1 MEYAVLAVLWVIIF
15 IAKVFIKPPPPRK
28 MPSPKPLPTNT
39 TGKGSFE
46 IPTLANDP
54 NLPNESVTIFKDED
68 KPAEVREINFTELY
82 RQRKAEV
89 HEKVSAR
96 TEEFKF
102 QTADEK
108 KSSLPFNLTAES
120 AMNAIILSEIF
131 GKPKSLQRR

>member
-1 MEYAVLAVLWVIIF
+1 MEFGVLAVLWVIIF
-15 IAKVFIKPPPPRK
+15 IAKLFIKPPPPK
-28 MPSPKPLPTNT
+28 KKPTPKPLPINT
-39 TGKGSFE
+39 TGKGDFE

-54 NLPNESVTIFKDED
+54 NFPDESVTIFKDED

-96 TEEFKF
+96 TEEIKL
-102 QTADEK
+102 QTAEK

-120 AMNAIILSEIF
+120 AVNAIILSEIL
-131 GKPKSLQRR
+131 GKPKALQHR

>member
-1 MEYAVLAVLWVIIF
+1 MEFGVLAVLWVIIF
-15 IAKVFIKPPPPRK
+15 IAKLFIKPPPPK
-28 MPSPKPLPTNT
+28 KKPTPKPLPINT
-39 TGKGSFE
+39 TGKGDFE

-54 NLPNESVTIFKDED
+54 NFPDESVTIFKDEE

-96 TEEFKF
+96 TEEIKL
-102 QTADEK
+102 QTSEK

-120 AMNAIILSEIF
+120 SMNAIILSEIL
-131 GKPKSLQRR
+131 GKPKALQRR

>member
-1 MEYAVLAVLWVIIF
+1 MEYGVLAVLWVIIF
-15 IAKVFIKPPPPRK
+15 IAKMFIKPPPPRK

-39 TGKGSFE
+39 TGKGEFE

-54 NLPNESVTIFKDED
+54 NLPNESVTIFQDED

-89 HEKVSAR
+89 HEKISVH
-96 TEEFKF
+96 TEEIKL
-102 QTADEK
+102 QTADEN

-131 GKPKSLQRR
+131 GKPKALQHR

>member
-15 IAKVFIKPPPPRK
+15 IAKLFIKPPPPKK

-39 TGKGSFE
+39 TGKGEFE

-54 NLPNESVTIFKDED
+54 TLPNESVTIFKDEE

-82 RQRKAEV
+82 RQRKTEV
-89 HEKVSAR
+89 HEKVSVR
-96 TEEFKF
+96 NDELKL

-108 KSSLPFNLTAES
+108 KSSLPLNLTAES
-120 AMNAIILSEIF
+120 AMNAMILSEIF
-131 GKPKSLQRR
+131 GKPKALQHR